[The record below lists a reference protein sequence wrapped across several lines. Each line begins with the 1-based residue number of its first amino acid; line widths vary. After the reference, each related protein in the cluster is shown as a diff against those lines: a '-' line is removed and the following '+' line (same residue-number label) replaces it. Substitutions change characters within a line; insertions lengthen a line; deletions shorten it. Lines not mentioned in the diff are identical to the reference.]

1 MNLGCLIQ
9 GSWERDNARSQIKSM
24 NVKTPS
30 PDQQIMFL
38 SGGNQQKAILGRWLS
53 MPMKV
58 LLLDEP
64 TRGIDVGAKSEIYE
78 IIHNLAA
85 DGIAVIV
92 VSSDLMEVMGISD
105 RILVMSEGAI
115 TGELNRD
122 EADES
127 RLLQLAL
134 PRTRADNRSL
144 TMNNKKEVRMS
155 TESSLQAPRQGMNLR
170 RFVDDWV
177 MLLAAVG
184 IFLLCAVF
192 IDNFM
197 SPLNMRGLGL
207 AISTVGIAACTML
220 YCLASGHF
228 DLSIGSVLACSGV
241 IASIVIRDMVG
252 LINGIVIAKLRI
264 NALIATLATMQ
275 IVRGLAYIFSNG
287 KAVGVSNEDFFIFG
301 NGQVYGVPVPILI
314 TIACFIFFGWLLNY
328 TTYGRNTMA
337 IGGNQEAALLAGVHV
352 DRTKIIIFAVHGLIG
367 ALAGVVLASR
377 MTSGQPMIGQGF
389 ELTVISAC
397 VLGGVSLSGGIGM
410 IRHVIAGVLILAIIE
425 NAMNLKNIDTF
436 YQYVIRGTILLLAV
450 IIDRMKRR

>member
-1 MNLGCLIQ
+1 M
-9 GSWERDNARSQIKSM
+9 SA
-24 NVKTPS
+24 
-30 PDQQIMFL
+30 QQ
-38 SGGNQQKAILGRWLS
+38 N
-53 MPMKV
+53 
-58 LLLDEP
+58 
-64 TRGIDVGAKSEIYE
+64 T
-78 IIHNLAA
+78 LA
-85 DGIAVIV
+85 
-92 VSSDLMEVMGISD
+92 
-105 RILVMSEGAI
+105 
-115 TGELNRD
+115 
-122 EADES
+122 
-127 RLLQLAL
+127 
-134 PRTRADNRSL
+134 
-144 TMNNKKEVRMS
+144 
-155 TESSLQAPRQGMNLR
+155 APRQGLNMR
-170 RFVDDWV
+170 RFLDDWV
-177 MLLAAVG
+177 MVLAALG
-184 IFLLCAVF
+184 IFVLSAIF
-192 IDNFM
+192 IDNFL

-220 YCLASGHF
+220 FCLASGHF
-228 DLSIGSVLACSGV
+228 DLSVGSVIACAGVVAAVVMRDTDSVFLGVSAALAMGLV
-241 IASIVIRDMVG
+241 VG

-287 KAVGVSNEDFFIFG
+287 KAVGVMQEDFFLFG
-301 NGQVYGVPVPILI
+301 NGTLLGVPVPILI
-314 TIACFIFFGWLLNY
+314 TVVCFAFFGWLLSY

-450 IIDRMKRR
+450 IIDRLKQR